1 MTLAPDP
8 SRHDLPRSAAVVIVG
23 GGFAGLST
31 ANALWRRGVTDLV
44 ILEQEPVP
52 AFHSS
57 GRNAAILRRLIEEPT
72 TFALAMTSYS
82 RLESLHEED
91 GSPILKKTGGLLIGD
106 GPFLDHL
113 WSLAIS
119 EPALAAERLGRNEVT
134 AHVGALGD
142 ANFDGGI
149 FVPGDGVVDIHGLA
163 RILLAPVRQRF
174 FAQTAITG
182 VEVQAGR
189 IAAVETSRGRIATD
203 HLINASGFGSNAIAT
218 FAGLTPLPF
227 QPVRRHLF
235 VTASTALVDRSAPW
249 VWNGTAGYYFRPEG
263 TGLLMCACDSTPWPD
278 DHPMDPPVDPAAKE
292 ALAKKFFDLVPRL
305 SDVRPTRGWAGLRVL
320 TPDQRFII
328 GRDPRLTGFTWVAGL
343 GGHGMTTA
351 CQVGELGA
359 DAALDRPTPDVL
371 SPARFLG
378 SDHGVAL

>member
-8 SRHDLPRSAAVVIVG
+8 TTHDLPRSAAVVIVG
-23 GGFAGLST
+23 GGFAGLAT
-31 ANALWRRGVTDLV
+31 ANALWRRGVTDFV
-44 ILEQEPVP
+44 ILEQEAIP

-72 TFALAMTSYS
+72 TLALAASSYA

-91 GSPILKKTGGLLIGD
+91 GAPILKKTGGLLIGNAT
-106 GPFLDHL
+106 FIDHL
-113 WSLAIS
+113 WTLACAETSLGAR
-119 EPALAAERLGRNEVT
+119 RLDRDEVT
-134 AHVGALGD
+134 ARVGALAD
-142 ANFDGGI
+142 ADFDAGI
-149 FVPGDGVVDIHGLA
+149 FVPGDGVVDIHGLT
-163 RILLAPVRQRF
+163 RTFLAPVRRCF
-174 FAQTAITG
+174 FPQTCITG
-182 VEVQAGR
+182 VEVDNGR

-203 HLINASGFGSNAIAT
+203 HLINASGFGANAVAAL
-218 FAGLTPLPF
+218 AGLPPLPF

-235 VTASTALVDRSAPW
+235 VTARTELVDRSAPW

-263 TGLLMCACDSTPWPD
+263 PGLLMCACDSTPWPD

-292 ALAKKFFDLVPRL
+292 DLARKFFDLVPRL

-328 GRDPRLTGFTWVAGL
+328 GRDPRVAGFSWVAGL

-351 CQVGELGA
+351 CAVGELGA
-359 DAALDRPTPDVL
+359 DAALGVPTPEAM
-371 SPARFLG
+371 SPARFFG
-378 SDHGVAL
+378 AGVVA